1 MKKLFLRKT
10 VHAPLFIF
18 NFNVIYGE
26 RSVSSERFTVH
37 LPGFQ
42 IKKDRLMPVR
52 VGYVAVV
59 SSHWGSQS
67 SLLSSLSA
75 RFVCIPCFVRRLA

>member
-37 LPGFQ
+37 LPGFLTSPD
-42 IKKDRLMPVR
+42 I
-52 VGYVAVV
+52 G
-59 SSHWGSQS
+59 
-67 SLLSSLSA
+67 
-75 RFVCIPCFVRRLA
+75 